1 MSIQTLAAIASLII
15 GLITF
20 AVLFKKTQ
28 NSDCP
33 S

>member
-1 MSIQTLAAIASLII
+1 MTTQTLAAIASLVI

-20 AVLFKKTQ
+20 AVLFQKTR